1 MNKQKLQIWLPL
13 FISLSMVAGMFIGY
27 KIRDSIPG
35 KSFFSFDKRKP
46 VDEILDLIN
55 SKYVDT
61 VDLSQLSE
69 IGIQT
74 MLSKLDPHSIYIP
87 TNQLDD
93 INNDIQG
100 NFYGIG
106 VEFDIFNDTV
116 TILNVLNGS
125 PSEKVG
131 LKKGDQF
138 LTINNKIITG
148 KLINAD
154 SIRQLIRGPQG
165 TKIDLTI
172 KREQKEIKISIPRST
187 IPINSIDASFM
198 LNQEIGYIKINKF
211 SSHTYSEFMT
221 ALHSL
226 KNKGLK
232 KLILDLRDNGG
243 GVLEEAIDIAD
254 EFLEGDKL
262 ITYTEGAHMPKKEY
276 RCRRLG
282 QFEEGKLIVLS
293 NEGSASASEVLMG
306 ALQDWDR
313 ATIIGSRSF
322 GKGLVQEQFD
332 LSDHSAVRL
341 TIARY
346 FSPTGRCIQRS
357 YANGEKAY
365 YDEIDT
371 DSTSR
376 SFNDSS
382 KTFTTPKGKKVYGGG
397 GISPDIVMTDNN
409 IRFSNLVATLFNKG
423 TLNHFA
429 FDFYRQQIN
438 VLKNY
443 TTPLKF
449 ISEYSIPQS
458 AWSSF
463 IIYSNKDSVD
473 IKNISNDEKQVVLKS
488 IKNFIGRNHF
498 SKNEYFEILM
508 NDDKEIKKS
517 MEVLK

>member
-1 MNKQKLQIWLPL
+1 
-13 FISLSMVAGMFIGY
+13 
-27 KIRDSIPG
+27 
-35 KSFFSFDKRKP
+35 
-46 VDEILDLIN
+46 
-55 SKYVDT
+55 
-61 VDLSQLSE
+61 
-69 IGIQT
+69 
-74 MLSKLDPHSIYIP
+74 
-87 TNQLDD
+87 
-93 INNDIQG
+93 
-100 NFYGIG
+100 
-106 VEFDIFNDTV
+106 
-116 TILNVLNGS
+116 
-125 PSEKVG
+125 
-131 LKKGDQF
+131 
-138 LTINNKIITG
+138 
-148 KLINAD
+148 
-154 SIRQLIRGPQG
+154 
-165 TKIDLTI
+165 
-172 KREQKEIKISIPRST
+172 
-187 IPINSIDASFM
+187 M

-226 KNKGLK
+226 KKKGLK

-365 YDEIDT
+365 YDEIET

-397 GISPDIVMTDNN
+397 GISPDIVMTEDNK
-409 IRFSNLVATLFNKG
+409 RFTNLVATLFNKG
-423 TLNHFA
+423 TLNHFSY
-429 FDFYRQQIN
+429 DYYRQQIN

-458 AWSSF
+458 AWNSF

-498 SKNEYFEILM
+498 SKNDYFEVLM
-508 NDDKEIKKS
+508 NDDQEIKKS
-517 MEVLK
+517 LELFK